1 MKRYGLHELSSMSE
15 AEFVAALGG
24 IFEHSPWVAKGAY
37 AQRPFAS
44 VLALHS
50 AMVDV
55 VNTADRETQLRLIRA
70 HPELASKA
78 AVRKELT
85 EHSNREQA
93 GAGLTECSPEELA
106 RLQQLN
112 HDYNA
117 KFGFPFILAVKGHDR
132 QSVIANFARRLGSDR
147 EIEIHECL
155 NQIAK
160 IASFRLTDLVDESR

>member
-1 MKRYGLHELSSMSE
+1 MNRFGLKELSAMSE
-15 AEFVAALGG
+15 ADFVAALGG

-37 AQRPFAS
+37 GRRPFDTM
-44 VLALHS
+44 LALHS

-55 VNTADRETQLRLIRA
+55 VNTSDREAQLGLIRA

-85 EHSNREQA
+85 EHSNKEQA
-93 GAGLTECSPEELA
+93 GAGLTDCSPEEMA
-106 RLQQLN
+106 KLQQLN
-112 HDYNA
+112 SEYNA

-132 QSVIANFARRLGSDR
+132 QSVIANFARRLGSER
-147 EIEIHECL
+147 EVEIHECL
-155 NQIAK
+155 TQIAK